1 MVTSYKSQVTV
12 DWGSKAAA
20 KKEKSE
26 SEHPTVI
33 PVRLFGVVEPLTG
46 IKIQFFVHAHQ
57 SLMNY
62 LY

>member
-33 PVRLFGVVEPLTG
+33 SVRVSGVVEPLTG
-46 IKIQFFVHAHQ
+46 
-57 SLMNY
+57 
-62 LY
+62 

>member
-12 DWGSKAAA
+12 DWGSNAAA

-33 PVRLFGVVEPLTG
+33 PVRLFGVVDG
-46 IKIQFFVHAHQ
+46 FAG
-57 SLMNY
+57 
-62 LY
+62 

>member
-1 MVTSYKSQVTV
+1 MVTSYKSQMTV

-33 PVRLFGVVEPLTG
+33 PVRPFGVVERFAG
-46 IKIQFFVHAHQ
+46 
-57 SLMNY
+57 
-62 LY
+62 

>member
-12 DWGSKAAA
+12 GWGSKAAA

-46 IKIQFFVHAHQ
+46 
-57 SLMNY
+57 
-62 LY
+62 